1 MLSEHLSADQCKC
14 FILLLK
20 QRERERDGFLEIA
33 SLTAKLVVRPHESIR
48 QNESPSFKKH
58 TKIWA

>member
-1 MLSEHLSADQCKC
+1 MLYFVIKAE
-14 FILLLK
+14 
-20 QRERERDGFLEIA
+20 RERERDGFLEIA

-58 TKIWA
+58 TKI